1 MLYEIHNQTSECT
14 ALEKDVLVN
23 KWIAKNTW
31 SDPPLIKV
39 IHKYRPFKCILRNPQ
54 PDTWAHSTRKRCTGQ
69 NVVYI
74 EHTIRP
80 KIYNS
85 YSHVLIAQVYF
96 TKPTTRQV
104 SAHHSK
110 RCTGKQ
116 VDCKE
121 HMVRLK
127 FNKSHSQVLTVT
139 NVFYETHN
147 QSRERTALEKD
158 VLTSKWI
165 AKNTWSDSK
174 LIKVIHKFWPWQMC
188 YTKSTTSHV
197 SAQHSKK
204 MYWPKSVS
212 IGTYDQSYRSA
223 PCTDQTSMLYGTH
236 NRYHT

>member
-39 IHKYRPFKCILRNPQ
+39 IHKFWPFKCILRNPQ

-85 YSHVLIAQVYF
+85 YSQVLIAQVYF

-104 SAHHSK
+104 SAQHSK

-121 HMVRLK
+121 HMIRFK
-127 FNKSHSQVLTVT
+127 INKSHSQVLTVT

-174 LIKVIHKFWPWQMC
+174 LIKSHSQVLTVTNVLYEIH
-188 YTKSTTSHV
+188 T
-197 SAQHSKK
+197 
-204 MYWPKSVS
+204 
-212 IGTYDQSYRSA
+212 QSRERTA
-223 PCTDQTSMLYGTH
+223 LEKDVLAKTCVDRNLRPVL
-236 NRYHT
+236 